1 MGYGETN
8 LKSQN
13 ISFNKM
19 GGVVFV
25 LEQFKNDRVKVL
37 IIKRRKRDRQG
48 LATRQEARNP
58 EQESTSVRVLVM
70 RTTTGLK
77 I

>member
-13 ISFNKM
+13 IPFNKM
-19 GGVVFV
+19 GGIVFV

-37 IIKRRKRDRQG
+37 IIKRRKRDREG
-48 LATRQEARNP
+48 LATRQEDRNP
-58 EQESTSVRVLVM
+58 EEESTSVRVLVM
-70 RTTTGLK
+70 RMTTGLK